1 AERYNGIIWKTIQP
15 VLKNKNLPVSHWE
28 DVLNESLHSI
38 RSLFCTATNETPHER
53 MFKFV
58 RRTGNGSVTP
68 PWLTIPGPIL
78 LKKKHIR
85 HSKFDPLVQE
95 VSLIEGNHEYAHIL
109 CPDGRETTVSTK
121 DLAPL
126 PSIYENGSDLI
137 EAPLPSHEHDCT
149 ISKQSSSYC

>member
-1 AERYNGIIWKTIQP
+1 MALRLVAPHLTTLKGNGQAERYNGIIWKTVQL

-28 DVLNESLHSI
+28 DVLNKSLHSI
-38 RSLFCTATNETPHER
+38 WSLFCTATNETPHER

-58 RRTGNGSVTP
+58 RRIGNG
-68 PWLTIPGPIL
+68 
-78 LKKKHIR
+78 

-109 CPDGRETTVSTK
+109 YPDGRETTVSTK

-126 PSIYENGSDLI
+126 PSIDENRSDLI
-137 EAPLPSHEHDCT
+137 EAPLPSHEQDCNT
-149 ISKQSSSYC
+149 SKQSSSYC